1 MSVEI
6 AGPITLRSPRSSKVI
21 SSMNPQRAPTIR
33 ALHSSIRARLR
44 RPKTVGKQIC
54 RGNQPVFDVR
64 RIDCLA
70 PARMS
75 PVRSRCC
82 RRAFF
87 TQHVTVRTR
96 RCRPPS
102 VAVRSGGSGVV
113 VELGR
118 MPVTDCDQAALCTAL
133 ESSDAR
139 AFAPS
144 QFTPVQPICR
154 LNSDEFPSMRDS
166 NSLLKTSL
174 KLHRTE
180 CHGSGRGITA
190 DLFSLKLRYAFTN
203 REVML

>member
-1 MSVEI
+1 MTLSSLQTSGVGSTQPEQRSLQHSRRQTPAYRMGRWQPTSGEIHALVGQTVKLRYSRNGRMSVEI
-6 AGPITLRSPRSSKVI
+6 TGPITLRSPRSSKVI

-70 PARMS
+70 RTIMS

-113 VELGR
+113 VEPGR
-118 MPVTDCDQAALCTAL
+118 MPVTDCDQAALCTA
-133 ESSDAR
+133 
-139 AFAPS
+139 
-144 QFTPVQPICR
+144 
-154 LNSDEFPSMRDS
+154 
-166 NSLLKTSL
+166 K
-174 KLHRTE
+174 
-180 CHGSGRGITA
+180 
-190 DLFSLKLRYAFTN
+190 
-203 REVML
+203 